1 MLVQFFPPIIVSYPP
16 MSSPPDD
23 EPTSTALD
31 VLAVPRRRY
40 LLAALLERGDTSAV
54 GSPVTTA
61 AMSLTALATE
71 VATTERDRPI
81 VTDEQCARTRTDLV
95 HAHVPR
101 LVDIGVLVRIDDGDV
116 PTVALADHPLLE
128 AEWVRTLLD
137 DPTGEAF
144 PAAET
149 TLNRTLEALR
159 RPRRRTVCAALA
171 ARRGAVPLPTLA
183 AAVVAREG
191 GDGMRLV
198 DVSEEEW
205 LPVAET
211 LTHDHLPA
219 LSDAGLVAYD
229 DAAGRAALVTI
240 APQWESDWLLEG
252 PLADSAVPIAAVR
265 ESSGGSTADNS
276 VSNAATGEAAVNGDH
291 EGDHVHAEGCETIT
305 GAGPVHA
312 RGRDIAAGADAE
324 LVVTVPDGSR
334 LERECLEQWH
344 AAAERGV
351 DVYVGS
357 QSPRVRDTVRSMVPD
372 AAVCEPQFDWLNFP
386 LEATQHGHVV
396 FADRE
401 RALVVT
407 TDGADSDAESRV
419 SALAGDG
426 RENPLVSV
434 LRDHLGPRLD
444 RLAAAHDDRD
454 VRDGTPLP
462 M

>member
-1 MLVQFFPPIIVSYPP
+1 MLVQFFPPVIVSYPP
-16 MSSPPDD
+16 MSSPPDA

-40 LLAALLERGDTSAV
+40 LLAALLERGDTSTV
-54 GSPVTTA
+54 GSPATTA
-61 AMSLTALATE
+61 AMSLATLATE
-71 VATTERDRPI
+71 VAATERDCPI
-81 VTDEQCARTRTDLV
+81 VTDEQCARTRTDLA

-101 LVDIGVLVRIDDGDV
+101 LVDSGVLVRTDDGDA
-116 PTVALADHPLLE
+116 PTVALADHPLFE

-144 PAAET
+144 PAAEA

-159 RPRRRTVCAALA
+159 SPRRRTVCAVLA
-171 ARRGAVPLPTLA
+171 ARRGSVPLPTLA

-191 GDGMRLV
+191 GDGRRLV

-205 LPVAET
+205 QPVATT
-211 LTHDHLPA
+211 LAHDHLPA
-219 LSDAGLVAYD
+219 LSDAGLVASD
-229 DAAGRAALVTI
+229 DTAGRTALVTT

-252 PLADSAVPIAAVR
+252 PLADSAALVAAFR
-265 ESSGGSTADNS
+265 DSSDGSAVDNS
-276 VSNAATGEAAVNGDH
+276 VANAAPSAAAVNGDRD
-291 EGDHVHAEGCETIT
+291 GDHVHAAGCETIT

-312 RGRDIAAGADAE
+312 RGRDIAASADAE

-334 LERECLEQWH
+334 LERECLERWH

-357 QSPRVRDTVRSMVPD
+357 QSPRVRDTVRSVVPD

-386 LEATQHGHVV
+386 LEAAQHGHVV

-407 TDGADSDAESRV
+407 TDAESRV

-426 RENPLVSV
+426 RENPLVAI
-434 LRDHLGPRLD
+434 LRAHLGPRLD